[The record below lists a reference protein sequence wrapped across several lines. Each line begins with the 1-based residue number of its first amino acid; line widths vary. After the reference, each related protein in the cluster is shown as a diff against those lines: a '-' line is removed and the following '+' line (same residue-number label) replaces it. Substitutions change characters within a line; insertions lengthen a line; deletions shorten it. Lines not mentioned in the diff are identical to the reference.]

1 MISRRM
7 AMDGVER
14 GEGER
19 AITVSRALRTALG
32 VAAMAGGIA
41 VGAQVEVWM
50 EPVPMT
56 LQTFALMVGAAL
68 LGPALGAAAAA
79 LYVALAVVGV
89 PVLAGWR
96 ALPGAAILDSPSTGY
111 LVGFVAAAALA
122 GLARRRIPGGVLSMT
137 LLFAAAHLI
146 VLGLGAAALARD
158 MGLLEAL
165 ERGAA
170 PYLLGGAVKSLAA
183 AALVA
188 ALRGRPTTP
197 PRTP

>member
-1 MISRRM
+1 MNSTENTE
-7 AMDGVER
+7 ATGP
-14 GEGER
+14 
-19 AITVSRALRTALG
+19 ITASGLLSAAGG
-32 VAAMAGGIA
+32 VAAMAGGIT
-41 VGAQVEVWM
+41 VGAQIEVWM

-56 LQTFALMVGAAL
+56 LQTFALVVGAGL
-68 LGPALGAAAAA
+68 LGPGLGAAAAA

-122 GLARRRIPGGVLSMT
+122 GLARRRITGGVLSMT

-146 VLGLGAAALARD
+146 VLGLGAVALARD

-165 ERGAA
+165 QRGAA
-170 PYLLGGAVKSLAA
+170 PYLLGGAVKSLIAA
-183 AALVA
+183 AVVA
-188 ALRGRPTTP
+188 ALRGRPPASPEAT
-197 PRTP
+197 

>member
-1 MISRRM
+1 MNSTENTE
-7 AMDGVER
+7 ATGP
-14 GEGER
+14 
-19 AITVSRALRTALG
+19 ITTSGLLSAAGG
-32 VAAMAGGIA
+32 VAAMAGGIT
-41 VGAQVEVWM
+41 VGAQIEVWM

-56 LQTFALMVGAAL
+56 LQTFALVLGAAL
-68 LGPALGAAAAA
+68 LGPGLGAAAAA

-122 GLARRRIPGGVLSMT
+122 GLARRRITGGVLSMT

-158 MGLLEAL
+158 MGLVEAL

-183 AALVA
+183 AAAVTALHGLPVA
-188 ALRGRPTTP
+188 P

>member
-1 MISRRM
+1 MNSTENTE
-7 AMDGVER
+7 ATGP
-14 GEGER
+14 
-19 AITVSRALRTALG
+19 ITASGLLSAAGG
-32 VAAMAGGIA
+32 VAAMAGGIT
-41 VGAQVEVWM
+41 VGAQIEVWM

-56 LQTFALMVGAAL
+56 LQTFALVLGAAL
-68 LGPALGAAAAA
+68 LGPGLGAAAAA

-122 GLARRRIPGGVLSMT
+122 GLARRRITGGVLSMT

-158 MGLLEAL
+158 MGLVEAL

-183 AALVA
+183 AAAVTALHGLPVA
-188 ALRGRPTTP
+188 P

>member
-1 MISRRM
+1 MNSTENTE
-7 AMDGVER
+7 ATGP
-14 GEGER
+14 
-19 AITVSRALRTALG
+19 ITASGLLSAAGG
-32 VAAMAGGIA
+32 VAAMAGGIT
-41 VGAQVEVWM
+41 VGAQIEVWM

-56 LQTFALMVGAAL
+56 LQTFALVVGAGL
-68 LGPALGAAAAA
+68 LGPGLGAAAAA

-111 LVGFVAAAALA
+111 LIGFVAAAALA
-122 GLARRRIPGGVLSMT
+122 GLARRRITGGVLSMA

-158 MGLLEAL
+158 MGLVEAL

-188 ALRGRPTTP
+188 ALRGRPVAP

>member
-1 MISRRM
+1 M

-14 GEGER
+14 GEGEG
-19 AITVSRALRTALG
+19 AITGSRMLSKALG
-32 VAAMAGGIA
+32 VAAMVGSIT
-41 VGAQVEVWM
+41 VGAQIEVWM

-56 LQTFALMVGAAL
+56 LQTFALVVGAAL
-68 LGPALGAAAAA
+68 FGPGLGAAAAA
-79 LYVALAVVGV
+79 LYVALAAVGV

-96 ALPGAAILDSPSTGY
+96 ALPGAEILDSPSTGY
-111 LVGFVAAAALA
+111 LAGFVAAATLA
-122 GLARRRIPGGVLSMT
+122 GLARRRFTGGVLSMT

-158 MGLLEAL
+158 MGVVEAL

-170 PYLLGGAVKSLAA
+170 PYLLGGAVKSVVA

-188 ALRGRPTTP
+188 ALRGRPVAAA
-197 PRTP
+197 RTP

>member
-1 MISRRM
+1 MNSTENTE
-7 AMDGVER
+7 ATGP
-14 GEGER
+14 
-19 AITVSRALRTALG
+19 ITASGLLSAAGG
-32 VAAMAGGIA
+32 VAAMAGGIT
-41 VGAQVEVWM
+41 VGAQIEVWM

-56 LQTFALMVGAAL
+56 LQTFALVVGAAL
-68 LGPALGAAAAA
+68 LGPGLGAAAAA

-111 LVGFVAAAALA
+111 LIGFVAAAALA
-122 GLARRRIPGGVLSMT
+122 GLARRRITGGVLSMT

-158 MGLLEAL
+158 MGLVEAL

-188 ALRGRPTTP
+188 ALRGRPVAP

>member
-1 MISRRM
+1 MNSTENTE
-7 AMDGVER
+7 ATGP
-14 GEGER
+14 
-19 AITVSRALRTALG
+19 ITASGLLSAAGG
-32 VAAMAGGIA
+32 VAAMAGGIT
-41 VGAQVEVWM
+41 VGAQIEVWM

-56 LQTFALMVGAAL
+56 LQTFALVLGAAL
-68 LGPALGAAAAA
+68 LGPGLGAAAAA

-122 GLARRRIPGGVLSMT
+122 GLARRRITGGVLSMT

-158 MGLLEAL
+158 MGLVVAL

-183 AALVA
+183 AAAVT
-188 ALRGRPTTP
+188 ALRGLPVAP

>member
-1 MISRRM
+1 MINRRM
-7 AMDGVER
+7 AMDGMER
-14 GEGER
+14 GEGDGAFTGGLLR
-19 AITVSRALRTALG
+19 AAMG
-32 VAAMAGGIA
+32 VAAMASGLA

-56 LQTFALMVGAAL
+56 LQTFALVVGAAL
-68 LGPALGAAAAA
+68 LGPGLGAAAAA
-79 LYVALAVVGV
+79 LYVALAAMGV

-122 GLARRRIPGGVLSMT
+122 GLARRRLAGGVLSMT

-158 MGLLEAL
+158 MGLVAAL

-170 PYLLGGAVKSLAA
+170 PYLLGGAVKSFAA

-188 ALRGRPTTP
+188 GLRGRPAAR

>member
-1 MISRRM
+1 MNSTENTE
-7 AMDGVER
+7 ATGP
-14 GEGER
+14 
-19 AITVSRALRTALG
+19 ITASGLLSAAGG
-32 VAAMAGGIA
+32 VAAMAGGIT
-41 VGAQVEVWM
+41 VGAQIEVWM

-56 LQTFALMVGAAL
+56 LQTFALVLGAAL
-68 LGPALGAAAAA
+68 LGPGLGAAAAA

-122 GLARRRIPGGVLSMT
+122 GLARRRITGGVLSMT

-158 MGLLEAL
+158 MGLVEAL

-183 AALVA
+183 AAAVT
-188 ALRGRPTTP
+188 ALRGLPVAP

>member
-1 MISRRM
+1 MNSTENTE
-7 AMDGVER
+7 ATGP
-14 GEGER
+14 
-19 AITVSRALRTALG
+19 ITASGLLSAAG
-32 VAAMAGGIA
+32 GMAAMAGGIT
-41 VGAQVEVWM
+41 VGAQIEVWM

-56 LQTFALMVGAAL
+56 LQTFALVVGAAL
-68 LGPALGAAAAA
+68 LGPGLGAAAAA

-122 GLARRRIPGGVLSMT
+122 GLARRRITGGVLSMT

-158 MGLLEAL
+158 MGLVEAL

-188 ALRGRPTTP
+188 ALRGRPVAP

>member
-1 MISRRM
+1 MTRRM
-7 AMDGVER
+7 TMHGM
-14 GEGER
+14 ER
-19 AITVSRALRTALG
+19 AEGKGAITGGSLLG
-32 VAAMAGGIA
+32 VAAMAGGIT

-56 LQTFALMVGAAL
+56 LQTFALVLGAAL
-68 LGPALGAAAAA
+68 LGPGLGAAAAA

-122 GLARRRIPGGVLSMT
+122 GLARRRITGGVLSMT

-146 VLGLGAAALARD
+146 VLGLGAA
-158 MGLLEAL
+158 
-165 ERGAA
+165 
-170 PYLLGGAVKSLAA
+170 VT
-183 AALVA
+183 
-188 ALRGRPTTP
+188 ALRGLPVAP

>member
-1 MISRRM
+1 MIRRM
-7 AMDGVER
+7 AADGMKEL
-14 GEGER
+14 EGKGTIKGGR
-19 AITVSRALRTALG
+19 SPSAAVG
-32 VAAMAGGIA
+32 VAAAA
-41 VGAQVEVWM
+41 VGITIGAQIEVWM

-56 LQTFALMVGAAL
+56 LQTLALMTGAAL
-68 LGPALGAAAAA
+68 LGPGLGAAAAA

-111 LVGFVAAAALA
+111 LIGFVAAAALA
-122 GLARRRIPGGVLSMT
+122 GLARRRITGGVLSMA

-158 MGLLEAL
+158 MGLVEAL

-188 ALRGRPTTP
+188 ALRGRPVAP

>member
-1 MISRRM
+1 MTRRM
-7 AMDGVER
+7 AADGMEKL
-14 GEGER
+14 EGKGTIEGGGPLS
-19 AITVSRALRTALG
+19 AAVG
-32 VAAMAGGIA
+32 VAAAAGGITI
-41 VGAQVEVWM
+41 GAQIEVWM

-56 LQTFALMVGAAL
+56 LQTLALMTGAAL
-68 LGPALGAAAAA
+68 LGPGLGAAAAA

-96 ALPGAAILDSPSTGY
+96 ALPGAAVLDSPSTGY

-122 GLARRRIPGGVLSMT
+122 GLARRRIAGGVLSMT

-158 MGLLEAL
+158 MGSLEAL

-170 PYLLGGAVKSLAA
+170 PYLLGGAVKSLVA

-188 ALRGRPTTP
+188 ALRGRPVAP